1 MKTAEERIEILEEKM
16 LILQN
21 RVNDIESSKKNPYKV
36 DSNEEMEPMGKAE
49 KVFRPNK

>member
-21 RVNDIESSKKNPYKV
+21 RVNDIESSKENLYKV
-36 DSNEEMEPMGKAE
+36 DSKEEMEVTA
-49 KVFRPNK
+49 R